1 MSTIKNSSADLSDK
15 GKPGNIEN
23 KIREIENRIKRLY
36 NKQDADST
44 ELIEDP
50 SGKENMITTGD
61 MRNSEIAEEKS
72 EKSLVFDAPSAS
84 ETIFNNDKSAV
95 KRKSES
101 LLKSLDE
108 FDQRFENLAV
118 NIKESDSER
127 DFSAEPENAL
137 LNKGNNESENTD
149 LQNEINLPQQLF
161 DSFYQEK
168 TENAS
173 EIHDES
179 IVKDKLEMIDDQIN
193 QIKDGLSSIDT
204 EDSTSEQDAP
214 KSSPYVLPQETT
226 DESED
231 EIIHRIHEDEEIS
244 EKRLNQKHGPIMLR
258 PKAKKA
264 GLFNDVNLTED
275 YELGFRFYQLGFKTG
290 FFNVKLDDH
299 DESSRIATA
308 EFFPNKFWSSV
319 KQRSRWVAGIVFQN
333 WAAHKWKGNLA
344 TKYFLFRD
352 RKSFFSFFGAFLS
365 NILLVYLTVSLV
377 LKALGY
383 YNMYSLV
390 GHSSVLWYLMIANL
404 LFMVSRL
411 SHRFIFTYNW
421 YGLDYAFFSLFRL
434 PLDTVVNFFAIA
446 RSMSVYRNTISQKKV
461 VWDSTSHY

>member
-1 MSTIKNSSADLSDK
+1 MKTSEDSFDK
-15 GKPGNIEN
+15 SKPENIEN
-23 KIREIENRIKRLY
+23 KIREIENRIKKLY
-36 NKQDADST
+36 NNQDTNSMK
-44 ELIEDP
+44 L
-50 SGKENMITTGD
+50 SGNDHPLTPID
-61 MRNSEIAEEKS
+61 MRNSENADRNIEQFLDDNKNRESGRIS
-72 EKSLVFDAPSAS
+72 EKTLAFNSPSVS
-84 ETIFNNDKSAV
+84 RTIV
-95 KRKSES
+95 KEDNFSIKEKSES
-101 LLKSLDE
+101 LLKTLEE
-108 FDQRFENLAV
+108 FDNRFENFTG
-118 NIKESDSER
+118 NTKEFQSEERLENQTDSK
-127 DFSAEPENAL
+127 S
-137 LNKGNNESENTD
+137 ESTD
-149 LQNEINLPQQLF
+149 LQNEVKLPQQLF

-168 TENAS
+168 TEKSA
-173 EIHDES
+173 EIPDES
-179 IVKDKLEMIDDQIN
+179 IVKERLEMIDDQIS

-204 EDSTSEQDAP
+204 ENETSYQDT
-214 KSSPYVLPQETT
+214 SYISPQDTI
-226 DESED
+226 DESD
-231 EIIHRIHEDEEIS
+231 DTIIDRIHEEKEIS
-244 EKRLNQKHGPIMLR
+244 DKRLNQKHGPIMLR

-333 WAAHKWKGNLA
+333 WAAHQWKGNLA

-365 NILLVYLTVSLV
+365 NILLVYLSVSLV

-434 PLDTVVNFFAIA
+434 PLDTMVNFFAIA
-446 RSMSVYRNTISQKKV
+446 RSVSVYRNTISQKKV